1 MAYKSNMSH
10 MQASPDFSPEF
21 LAMLNADPRPR
32 VVVLPDHTIAA
43 VNHAYRA
50 HFPTRESVIGQTC
63 YGVSHGFDKP
73 CDECGESCPISQA
86 KKTRRSHKVLH
97 IHQTSLGKEHVEIE
111 TLPVYDARGN
121 LTCYIETLQPISE
134 VSAEPASEGLVGQSG
149 AFNHMLKLINRVA
162 PTQASVLLLGESGTG
177 KELAAHA
184 IHNRSLRADRPLA
197 TVECSGLPEA
207 LFESE
212 LFGYEK
218 GAFTGATHRKLG
230 LIESASGGTLFLD
243 EVGDIPLSMQVKLL
257 RVLETGVFRRVGG
270 VEPIRADF
278 RLIGATHRNLPQMVQ
293 AGQFRQDLYF
303 RINVFPIEIPP
314 LRERLED
321 LPLLAKSLLKRIAVD
336 RKLELSET
344 ALRCLETYA
353 FPGNIRE
360 LRNILERASILVDG
374 ELILPEHLPDACM
387 IARHTANKPVMPFNE
402 VVPIEEME
410 KRYLLWALEHLPP
423 SRREQAQALGVSER
437 TLFRKLESL
446 KNAG

>member
-1 MAYKSNMSH
+1 MT
-10 MQASPDFSPEF
+10 ASLPLPNFGPEF

-43 VNHAYRA
+43 VNQAYRA
-50 HFPTRESVIGQTC
+50 HFPARESVIGQTC

-86 KKTRRSHKVLH
+86 RKTRRAQKVLH

-111 TLPVYDARGN
+111 TLPVYDANGK
-121 LTCYIETLQPISE
+121 LTCYIETMQAVSE
-134 VSAEPASEGLVGQSG
+134 VSAEPASEGLVGQSES
-149 AFNHMLKLINRVA
+149 FSHMLKHISRVA
-162 PTQASVLLLGESGTG
+162 PTDASVLLLGESGTG
-177 KELAAHA
+177 KELAAYAVHS
-184 IHNRSLRADRPLA
+184 RSRRADKALA

-212 LFGYEK
+212 LFGHEK
-218 GAFTGATHRKLG
+218 GAFTGAGNRKQG

-257 RVLETGVFRRVGG
+257 RVLETGVYRRVGG
-270 VEPIRADF
+270 VEPLRADF

-314 LRERLED
+314 LRERLDD
-321 LPLLAKSLLKRIAVD
+321 LPLLAKSLLKRIAPET
-336 RKLELSET
+336 KLALSAK
-344 ALRCLETYA
+344 ALSCLETYG

-360 LRNILERASILVDG
+360 LRNILERASILADG
-374 ELILPEHLPDACM
+374 ESILPEHLPDACKLSH
-387 IARHTANKPVMPFNE
+387 AVEHGSALPFNE
-402 VVPIEEME
+402 VIPLDEME
-410 KRYLLWALEHLPP
+410 RRYLRWALEQLSG
-423 SRREQAQALGVSER
+423 SRRDQALALGLSER
-437 TLFRKLESL
+437 TLFRKMGNLGHAE
-446 KNAG
+446 